1 MLNALYL
8 SYCEGR
14 GLKSPKSV
22 EEGLVTLIRDRHR
35 SDGPARRTAYR
46 HSDGPGVFRR
56 MLEYTPYVCG
66 GAMLVVAFAFAG
78 HQLGQNAVASSL
90 PSDSKWTA
98 PVSPASALITKG
110 SLLPEASELDLG
122 NLPLLKEEAALADAK
137 GDYAVEDPVEEAPAP
152 KVAMLAPQPQI
163 PEAKKP
169 EAEPKRLAMSP
180 PVWKL
185 ESTFKLKKVEKQKVV
200 AQRRV
205 RLAEQNCLARAI
217 YFEARS
223 ETELGQLAVAKVI
236 LNRVKDPEYPKSIC
250 GVVYQGANRA
260 RSCQFSFACD
270 GQPDDPHNPE
280 AWDRA
285 SRVAQKALDGDQTVK
300 IMGAATHYHADYVR
314 PRWSRHMKRLIKIGR
329 HIFYADS

>member
-1 MLNALYL
+1 VRRPAY
-8 SYCEGR
+8 
-14 GLKSPKSV
+14 
-22 EEGLVTLIRDRHR
+22 RDRDEPR
-35 SDGPARRTAYR
+35 L
-46 HSDGPGVFRR
+46 FRR
-56 MLEYTPYVCG
+56 ALEYTPYVCG

-78 HQLGQNAVASSL
+78 HQLGQNAVASNL
-90 PSDSKWTA
+90 PADTKWAT

-110 SLLPEASELDLG
+110 SLLSDASELDLR
-122 NLPLLKEEAALADAK
+122 NLPLLSEQAAIADSK
-137 GDYAVEDPVEEAPAP
+137 GDYAVDDPVEEAPPP
-152 KVAMLAPQPQI
+152 KVAMLIPQKPDV
-163 PEAKKP
+163 PDTKESAEEPDAKKP
-169 EAEPKRLAMSP
+169 EPKRFVASP

-185 ESTFKLKKVEKQKVV
+185 ESTFKLKRAEKQKVV

-223 ETELGQLAVAKVI
+223 ESELGQLAVAKVI

-250 GVVYQGANRA
+250 GVVYQGASRS

-270 GQPDDPHNPE
+270 GIPDDPRNKTQ
-280 AWDRA
+280 WSRA
-285 SRVAQKALDGDQTVK
+285 TQVAQKALDGDQTVR